1 MTDKKQERRRAED
14 YKVITVLSHILDDI
28 EYGYTPEMIKSKI
41 LKGSYETI

>member
-41 LKGSYETI
+41 LKGNYETI